1 MLWITKS
8 FEKNC
13 DVLDLIIKKRN
24 VFQNSSHRRQQ
35 CVVADGYQTTFL
47 SLKKG
52 VPLGSVLGPLL
63 LTIFVNDVGVNV
75 RNKLKPFK
83 NYIVISVLHS
93 KV

>member
-1 MLWITKS
+1 M
-8 FEKNC
+8 
-13 DVLDLIIKKRN
+13 
-24 VFQNSSHRRQQ
+24 
-35 CVVADGYQTTFL
+35 ADGYQTTFL

-52 VPLGSVLGPLL
+52 VPLGSILGPLL

-75 RNKLKPFK
+75 RNKLKLFK